1 MGMAL
6 DSGLRCTLQ
15 ILYGPMVVSPVRKV
29 HRQFGRGL
37 ACTWAKG
44 LL

>member
-6 DSGLRCTLQ
+6 DRGLRCTLQ
-15 ILYGPMVVSPVRKV
+15 ILYGPLVVSPVRKV

-44 LL
+44 PL